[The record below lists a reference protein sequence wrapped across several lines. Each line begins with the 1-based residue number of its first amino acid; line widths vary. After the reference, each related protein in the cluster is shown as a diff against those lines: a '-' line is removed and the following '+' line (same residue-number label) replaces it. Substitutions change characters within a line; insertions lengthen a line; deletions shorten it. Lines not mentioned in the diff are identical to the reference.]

1 MKLGKLKRSFFD
13 NLVWAYLL
21 VATLSFA
28 GLALFTNYSTQ
39 QLLVNERASSL
50 QSQASMIATQ
60 YAKNYFEGHIN
71 NVQLS
76 EQLTSLQNLFGKE
89 IWLTDENGQ
98 FIAVSSDRRIYAK
111 DELPGEGQLPSTLDK
126 ISETIPLR
134 HSFVRT
140 GPFYNL
146 LPQTTISVGIPI
158 MTGSQYTGY
167 IILHSSME
175 DIVNIKNGILKM
187 LCLAYFVVLLLCL
200 LFIYH
205 LSQKILIPLEQIN
218 NVAAEYSNGNFD
230 TTLEVDEKNE
240 IGELATSLNHMAD
253 ELQKVEQYRMNF
265 ISNVSHDF
273 RSPLTSIKGY
283 LEAIQDGTIPPE
295 KQSHYLDVVLNET
308 KRLTKLTSGLLTLK
322 DFNSPTA
329 IILKKRIFDINDMI
343 TTTID
348 SFEGYATKR
357 DIKILPD
364 LPPTPLM
371 VYADKDKISQV
382 VYNLLDNAL
391 KFSQPHSSI
400 FITAL
405 DLDENK
411 VSISVKDMGDGISE
425 EHQKHIWERFYK
437 ADTSRG
443 KDKSGTGLGLAIV
456 KEVIKAHD
464 QTITVE
470 STQGKGTTFTFT
482 LQKSTTKGA
491 TAK

>member
-1 MKLGKLKRSFFD
+1 MIFGKFKKSFFD

-21 VATLSFA
+21 IASICFA
-28 GLALFTNYSTQ
+28 GLALFTNYSIQ
-39 QLLVNERASSL
+39 QLLVNERAASL
-50 QSQASMIATQ
+50 QSQARLIATQ
-60 YAKNYFEGHIN
+60 YAKNYFEGNIN

-76 EQLTSLQNLFGKE
+76 EQLTYLQSLLGQE
-89 IWLTDENGQ
+89 IWLADENGQ
-98 FIAVSSDRRIYAK
+98 FIAISSDRTILPD
-111 DELPGEGQLPSTLDK
+111 DEKISEGQLPSTLDK
-126 ISETIPLR
+126 VSGTIPLHR
-134 HSFVRT
+134 SFVRT
-140 GPFYNL
+140 GGFHGL

-158 MTGSQYTGY
+158 VTGSVYTGY
-167 IILHSSME
+167 IVLHSSME
-175 DIVNIKNGILKM
+175 DIVNIKDGLLKM

-205 LSQKILIPLEQIN
+205 LSKKILVPLEQIN
-218 NVAAEYSNGNFD
+218 QVAADYSNGNFD
-230 TTLEVDEKNE
+230 TLLEIDEKNE

-283 LEAIQDGTIPPE
+283 LEAIQDGTIPTE
-295 KQSHYLDVVLNET
+295 KQSHYIDVVLNET
-308 KRLTKLTSGLLTLK
+308 NRLTKLTSGLLTLK
-322 DFNSPTA
+322 DFNSPSA
-329 IILKKRIFDINDMI
+329 IILKKRIFDINEMI

-348 SFEGYATKR
+348 SFEGNAEKR

-364 LPPTPLM
+364 IPPTPLM
-371 VYADKDKISQV
+371 VYADKDKIYQV

-405 DLDENK
+405 DLDENR

-470 STQGKGTTFTFT
+470 SSEGKGTTFTFT
-482 LQKSTTKGA
+482 LQKSNTR
-491 TAK
+491 